1 MNAATLSL
9 DELEA
14 QIRGMAPAQRAEL
27 EKKVQHVL
35 GRGWITQP
43 GPQAAAYDSAADE
56 LLYGGAAGGGKTD
69 LLLGLATTAH
79 ERSLL
84 FRRQSTDL
92 DGLWERLTNITAGR
106 RAATNSVKKQMRLTD
121 GRVIEGGHLEKPGSE
136 RSWMGRPHDLIG
148 FDEGAQLDELKVEFV
163 MRWLRSTTAG
173 QRQRVVIATNPPIP
187 EIRDGI
193 MVDNGV
199 GDWLLRWFAPWID
212 ERYPAPAAEGE
223 LRWCF
228 MVVEGDRLTTVWVD
242 GPGAYDYK
250 THEFQPDA
258 TQEDIDAGRVII
270 ARSRT
275 FIRSLASDNVFLKGT
290 GYIERLSSTPEPL
303 RSMLMQGNFS
313 VRGEDHPM
321 QVIPTLW
328 VTQAQQRWL
337 QRKALGELER
347 LRMLVLSG
355 DIAQGGA
362 DTTVLAPLYET
373 DMFGNLITQPGRLT
387 PTGREVLSMIL
398 TTRSDKALVV
408 LDATGGWAGST
419 TTLLDE
425 HQDIQVEQ
433 FLASAASTD
442 WTPDGVYKYA
452 NGRTKIWWNFR
463 LALDPK
469 SGFEIA
475 LPPSTR
481 LMAQLTTPHWKPK
494 GKLLYIESKDE
505 IKTRLNGAST
515 DEADAVLQA
524 WEYRDQA
531 LSLRERVELSVIDR
545 IVHGKTREKVLRERH
560 TAVEFNDPLGD
571 W

>member
-1 MNAATLSL
+1 MNLDLDTL
-9 DELEA
+9 EQ
-14 QIRGMAPAQRAEL
+14 QIRGMNPVQRAEL
-27 EKKVQHVL
+27 ERKVARQL
-35 GRGWITQP
+35 SRGWLPQP
-43 GPQAAAYDSAADE
+43 GPQTAAYESEADE

-69 LLLGLATTAH
+69 LLLGLATTSH

-84 FRRQSTDL
+84 FRRQSVDL
-92 DGLWERLTNITAGR
+92 DGLWERLTAITNGR
-106 RAATNSVKKQMRLTD
+106 RIATNSVKKQMRLAD

-136 RSWMGRPHDLIG
+136 RSWMGRPHDFIG

-163 MRWLRSTTAG
+163 LRWLRSTTPG
-173 QRQRVVIATNPPIP
+173 QRQRAVIATNPPIP
-187 EIRDGI
+187 EIKDGI

-212 ERYPAPAAEGE
+212 ERYPNPAKEGE

-228 MVVEGDRLTTVWVD
+228 MLVEGDRLTTVWVD
-242 GPGAYDYK
+242 GPGCYDYV
-250 THEFQPDA
+250 THKLVEDA
-258 TQEDIDAGRVII
+258 TQEDIDTGRVIV

-275 FIRSLASDNVFLKGT
+275 FIRSLASDNIFLRGT
-290 GYIERLSSTPEPL
+290 GYVERLSSTPEPL
-303 RSMLMQGNFS
+303 RSMLLQGDFS

-337 QRKALGELER
+337 QRKEMGEIDK

-373 DMFGNLITQPGRLT
+373 DVFGELITQPGRMT
-387 PTGREVLSMIL
+387 PTGKEVLAMLL
-398 TTRSDKALVV
+398 TTRTDKALVV

-419 TTLLDE
+419 ATLLDE

-433 FLASAASTD
+433 FVASKESTD
-442 WTPDGVYKYA
+442 WTENGVYKYA
-452 NGRTKIWWNFR
+452 NNRTKIWWNFR

-469 SGFEIA
+469 SGYQIA

-505 IKTRLNGAST
+505 IKARLNGAST

-524 WEYRDQA
+524 WEYRDMA
-531 LSLRERVELSVIDR
+531 LAERERVEVSLIDR
-545 IVHGKTREKVLRERH
+545 LVHGKTRADKLKERYQP
-560 TAVEFNDPLGD
+560 VELDDPLGD